1 MSVIIAENQ
10 MHLQDVSKEIE
21 LLNSLV
27 RGDLASLNQDV
38 KKTYID
44 EMETKLF
51 DINNKVMRLS
61 MDTSSKTN
69 KYLNKDK

>member
-1 MSVIIAENQ
+1 

-27 RGDLASLNQDV
+27 RGDLASLDQNV
-38 KKTYID
+38 KKAYID

-51 DINNKVMRLS
+51 DINNKVMSLS
-61 MDTSSKTN
+61 MDTSSKAN
-69 KYLNKDK
+69 KYLNKYK